1 MAYLNKVFLIGRLG
15 KDPVFTNENK
25 IASFTLATSQNYK
38 DKNTGEKKEST
49 EWHNIVC
56 YNESL
61 VNNVIKPYIKK
72 GSLIYLEGSLR
83 TRKWV
88 DKENNDKYTTEVI
101 LKSLQMLD
109 TKDKITNNNYNQDTI
124 KNSINPIEQIDDEIP
139 F

>member
-15 KDPVFTNENK
+15 KDPVLTNENK
-25 IASFTLATSQNYK
+25 IASFTLATSQSYK

-61 VNNVIKPYIKK
+61 VNNVIQKYIKK
-72 GSLIYLEGSLR
+72 GSLIFIEGTLK

-88 DKENNDKYTTEVI
+88 DKENNDRHPTEVI

>member
-25 IASFTLATSQNYK
+25 IASFTLATSQSYK
-38 DKNTGEKKEST
+38 DKNTEEKKEST

-61 VNNVIKPYIKK
+61 VNNVIKPYLKK
-72 GSLIYLEGSLR
+72 GSLIFVEGSLK

-88 DKENNDKYTTEVI
+88 DKDNNDRYTTEVI
-101 LKSLQMLD
+101 LKFLQMLD
-109 TKDKITNNNYNQDTI
+109 AKDKITNNNYNQDTI